1 MATPNA
7 GLLSFAMATRN
18 AANMPGR
25 PEKCTEFQ
33 LHAGKNR
40 ARNVVDFT
48 EYRLMKYIE
57 KTSDLQQR
65 AILTALIQD
74 YRNGLVAVAW
84 RRGYPVPVRVTK
96 EA

>member
-1 MATPNA
+1 MSSLAI
-7 GLLSFAMATRN
+7 FEMATRN

-48 EYRLMKYIE
+48 EYRLLKYAE
-57 KTSDLQQR
+57 KTNDHQQR
-65 AILTALIQD
+65 MILMALIDD